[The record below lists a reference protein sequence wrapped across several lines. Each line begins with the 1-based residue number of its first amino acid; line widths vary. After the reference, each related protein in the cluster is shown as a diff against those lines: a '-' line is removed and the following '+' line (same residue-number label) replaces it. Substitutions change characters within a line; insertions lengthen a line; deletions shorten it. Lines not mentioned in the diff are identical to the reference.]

1 MGELP
6 LEAGKF
12 VYVVDVEEVSY
23 RPPFLPRGN
32 EVSMVNGR
40 ISPNGQFVATWMW
53 FSGDN
58 HETIVFNNQGELI
71 YSGATTQVNIGNVYW
86 LGNEQVLTF
95 ARTRPA
101 YFRIDPFRHEYI
113 YLEAPSY
120 GRVDPN
126 VAFLRS
132 LNSLYFLTYDGRYLY
147 DLYKPI
153 YDLVLDEPVTRENFR
168 WGVAASNSHQLISI
182 ERDETDDEGEDSV
195 YVYDFDMDTITQI
208 LTLMPGRYTI
218 SVNSSWSPDQAL
230 VASTHTYTYDV
241 EPFDFHRVEL
251 LQLNTSEIVSTCLG
265 LYFELLELDG
275 KTFASRTNITR
286 PDFAWSRDSRY
297 LAMQGVLEGEDM
309 EESFGVY
316 IYDTQT
322 DDIYLVHH
330 GRADIIGWM
339 ASPDQEAGAGG

>member
-1 MGELP
+1 
-6 LEAGKF
+6 
-12 VYVVDVEEVSY
+12 
-23 RPPFLPRGN
+23 
-32 EVSMVNGR
+32 
-40 ISPNGQFVATWMW
+40 MW

-58 HETIVFNNQGELI
+58 HETIVFDNQGELI
-71 YSGATTQVNIGNVYW
+71 YSGATTQINIGNVYW

-113 YLEAPSY
+113 YLEVPSY

-168 WGVAASNSHQLISI
+168 WGVAASNTHQLISI
-182 ERDETDDEGEDSV
+182 ERDETDDEGEISV
-195 YVYDFDMDTITQI
+195 YIYDFDADT
-208 LTLMPGRYTI
+208 LTFVATFIPPRQYQFDFE
-218 SVNSSWSPDQAL
+218 SSWSPDQSLLASIHRFPSEQ
-230 VASTHTYTYDV
+230 VA
-241 EPFDFHRVEL
+241 FRRVEL
-251 LQLNTSEIVSTCLG
+251 LHVNTGEFNSTCLG
-265 LYFELLELDG
+265 LYFELRELNG
-275 KTFASRTNITR
+275 TPYAGNKVA

-297 LAMQGVLEGEDM
+297 LAMQGVLEGADM
-309 EESFGVY
+309 EESLGVY